1 MDYSATAEDPLS
13 LAENLCHNLHPVELY
28 QSGVFQKLSGEC
40 RVPSLFVIQGRNK
53 GTRYDLAAFEGATSI
68 GRDSVNSIQLQDN
81 EVSRSH
87 AEIRLVGETVVLSD
101 LKSSNG
107 TYLNNRK
114 VERAELASGDQIQ
127 IGRTVLVFSKD
138 LENERAI
145 GLVDIVSPSS
155 SNDHSRI
162 VRTISED
169 EAAIPAY
176 SPDDT
181 QNRSLARA
189 RSNRHV
195 SNGTGRQP
203 YARHR

>member
-1 MDYSATAEDPLS
+1 MRYPAWRMDYSATAEDPLS

-138 LENERAI
+138 LENSFVPPPI
-145 GLVDIVSPSS
+145 SITTWGLTELASFI
-155 SNDHSRI
+155 N
-162 VRTISED
+162 SEKS
-169 EAAIPAY
+169 IIRFN
-176 SPDDT
+176 SI
-181 QNRSLARA
+181 
-189 RSNRHV
+189 
-195 SNGTGRQP
+195 
-203 YARHR
+203 